1 MNINPSQLKA
11 LRIQHGL
18 SCNQLHEK
26 SRVSERTI
34 ARIEA
39 SEMTCEVRQSTA
51 ERLAGALRVEV
62 AVLASK
68 QTLELDLGLENDI
81 AGNTP
86 RINPES
92 LKTIRLRKKL
102 SGKKLSRQKLA
113 EQSGVSER
121 QIKRIED
128 SDANVTVRPATL
140 MKLAGALGVDAEIL
154 ADTPEQLKSL
164 PVLPAQDIQ
173 LSTKVDSQ
181 VRLAYDL
188 VKHRYGASQKDLI
201 NLAPLLYVLL
211 AEGSLAPRRQWVEKA
226 EATMKT
232 LEQLVD
238 ERKHLRIEDYHME
251 EIEESIAAERKSI
264 EDHDHWGYSV
274 ETRGGWGPM
283 EENDNHFTEYLVKLS
298 EELNISGMV
307 NCRLEDIEDII
318 NEHFGPG
325 INLDEPKYSKLRNH
339 NILHRFIN
347 YAHSSKSYAILDM
360 LYNYPYPGVKN
371 YQICLDELVEISGKS
386 LEALF
391 ALVRGDVRIPE
402 VPEELM
408 AETEKDRRL
417 EWLKSKMSAETQE
430 LAGRYRELFAKDYGC
445 EFRGEAQ

>member
-18 SCNQLHEK
+18 SCRQLAEK
-26 SRVSERTI
+26 SNVSERTI

-39 SEMTCEVRQSTA
+39 SESIYEAHKPTP
-51 ERLAGALRVEV
+51 ERLADALRVEV
-62 AVLASK
+62 AVLAGRP
-68 QTLELDLGLENDI
+68 DLGLENDI
-81 AGNTP
+81 VGNTP

-128 SDANVTVRPATL
+128 SDTDVIVRPGTL
-140 MKLAGALGVDAEIL
+140 TKLAGALGVDPEML
-154 ADTPEQLKSL
+154 ADTPEQHESL
-164 PVLPAQDIQ
+164 PVLPTQDVQ

-211 AEGSLAPRRQWVEKA
+211 AEGSLARRRQWVEKA
-226 EATMKT
+226 EAAMKT
-232 LEQLVD
+232 LEQVDD
-238 ERKHLRIEDYHME
+238 EREYLRIEDYRM
-251 EIEESIAAERKSI
+251 EESIAAERNSI
-264 EDHDHWGYSV
+264 EKHDHWGYSV
-274 ETRGGWGPM
+274 ETRGWWINM
-283 EENDNHFTEYLVKLS
+283 EDNDNQFTEYLLKLS
-298 EELNISGMV
+298 KELNMSGLI
-307 NCRLEDIEDII
+307 NYWAREIEDMI
-318 NEHFGPG
+318 NDNFGPG
-325 INLDEPKYSKLRNH
+325 INLADPRRGYSESRH
-339 NILHRFIN
+339 SRRYGPRSASGEILEAIFGRF
-347 YAHSSKSYAILDM
+347 YLDW
-360 LYNYPYPGVKN
+360 GVRN
-371 YQICLDELVEISGKS
+371 YQICQAEMIELSGNS
-386 LEALF
+386 LEALL

-402 VPEELM
+402 IPEEWM
-408 AETEKDRRL
+408 VETEKDTRV

-430 LAGRYRELFAKDYGC
+430 LAARYRELFAKDYGC
-445 EFRGEAQ
+445 EFGGELQ